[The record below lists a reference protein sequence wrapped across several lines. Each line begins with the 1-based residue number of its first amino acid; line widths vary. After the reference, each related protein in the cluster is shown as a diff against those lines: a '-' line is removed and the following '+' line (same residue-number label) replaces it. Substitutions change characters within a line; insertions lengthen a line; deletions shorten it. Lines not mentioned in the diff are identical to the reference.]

1 MSTLHIALSTT
12 VFGVYCALLTAAAVC
27 DAWKFIIPNQVSLGI
42 SGLFLASAPFWPVPV
57 PWLSHIGAG
66 TAVLAVGMVLFS
78 LGRIGG
84 GDVKLISAI
93 SLWTGFEHLLE
104 FLILV
109 SLAGGVLALLLVL
122 VRRTLKWRRSVRA
135 DPAPPALP
143 RLWSVGESIP
153 YAVAIA
159 PAGIFVGSRLPAA
172 GWPWL

>member
-12 VFGVYCALLTAAAVC
+12 VFGIYCALLAAAAVY
-27 DAWKFIIPNQVSLGI
+27 DAWKFIIPNQVSLGVA
-42 SGLFLASAPFWPVPV
+42 GLFLVSAPFWSAPV

-78 LGRIGG
+78 LGRMGG
-84 GDVKLISAI
+84 GDVKLISAV
-93 SLWTGFEHLLE
+93 SLWTGFEYLLE

-109 SLAGGVLALLLVL
+109 SLAGGVLALSLLL
-122 VRRTLKWRRSVRA
+122 VRRTLKWRRSGRDAA
-135 DPAPPALP
+135 DQPALP
-143 RLWSVGESIP
+143 RVWSMGASIP